1 MFGPQVEPAL
11 GGVPLL
17 AVRPLKVTASR
28 RACRNR
34 PRSRSLVDEGQKG
47 DHHDKALVSGH
58 SRGRAGRVR
67 FRRTRIACGVFDK
80 RGRPSRRMSD
90 IDPHHNS
97 GRPSRDREPIRI
109 SADDARGGEIIL
121 RTRRRR
127 IVFLAGL
134 AGFVILAVIVRLA
147 GLA

>member
-1 MFGPQVEPAL
+1 
-11 GGVPLL
+11 
-17 AVRPLKVTASR
+17 
-28 RACRNR
+28 
-34 PRSRSLVDEGQKG
+34 
-47 DHHDKALVSGH
+47 
-58 SRGRAGRVR
+58 
-67 FRRTRIACGVFDK
+67 
-80 RGRPSRRMSD
+80 MSD
-90 IDPHHNS
+90 IDPHYNS
-97 GRPSRDREPIRI
+97 GRPSPDREPIRI